1 MRKTTYIYAV
11 LCVITITLCTIN
23 CTDEDLTESN
33 THTEIKGFSLQE
45 AKEYF
50 LSQAEKN
57 LILSR
62 SLENKEIKTVSP
74 GDFIPNWDIAIGASK
89 NGLACYDIPITPTYR
104 FKAIYVDERNG
115 LPSAGKVNVYQKLVI
130 VKDVKN
136 KKMSQYILTLI
147 PSKSYD
153 NRNGIETCSKFI
165 NCADKGEFT
174 GIAIYSCVYSQ
185 VTARISTFK
194 NGIKRKG
201 VFILNSSDKNE
212 LAKKCEQAR
221 MLVSPIAIH
230 RKSALLTRGE
240 NDYNYDD
247 DFDYDVTY
255 DGGWIEGEVVIT
267 PEPDYNDI
275 WEAEIEK
282 WLEETRPNGTVD
294 PEPSE
299 PDQPVEEDDYVSNDN
314 QGDQNP
320 EEKSI
325 PLSASEKKEVNK
337 LLDQLEKLKNIDR
350 SKYKI
355 EKQTFCRSTAR
366 LSKDGTL
373 LLCHLFFNSKNLQ
386 EIDKSATIWHEIYH
400 IDHKHYGELKMQ
412 ILEKPEILVPPP
424 HIEKILNERLD
435 IMYEGFTI
443 DVKTRQ
449 ADFNQEL
456 FIDRCAPI
464 EYYKNELETHK
475 AERENFPNVSHY
487 YENERTWLEW
497 TYEQLLIIA
506 TKEKSKK

>member
-62 SLENKEIKTVSP
+62 SLKNKEIKTVSP

-174 GIAIYSCVYSQ
+174 GIAIYSCVYSL

-201 VFILNSSDKNE
+201 VFILNSSDKND
-212 LAKKCEQAR
+212 LAQKCEQAR

-247 DFDYDVTY
+247 DFDYDATY

-299 PDQPVEEDDYVSNDN
+299 PDQPIEEDDYVSNDN

-355 EKQTFCRSTAR
+355 EKQYFCRTTAR
-366 LSKDGTL
+366 ASPEGVL
-373 LLCHLFFNSKNLQ
+373 LLCQLFFDLKELTD
-386 EIDKSATIWHEIYH
+386 IDKISTIWHEMYH
-400 IDHKHYGELKMQ
+400 IKNEHYKVSQKIYEFSTPVHLN
-412 ILEKPEILVPPP
+412 PPP
-424 HIEKILNERLD
+424 HIEEIIKEKFNAEYAGTNITPETAKAAYDEYTTERNHLD
-435 IMYEGFTI
+435 PEWYMHEI
-443 DVKTRQ
+443 
-449 ADFNQEL
+449 
-456 FIDRCAPI
+456 
-464 EYYKNELETHK
+464 ETHK
-475 AERENFPNVSHY
+475 AERENFPNVSDF
-487 YENERTWLEW
+487 YEKTRTYLEW
-497 TYEQLLIIA
+497 YYQEMLDQIN
-506 TKEKSKK
+506 KQSNN

>member
-1 MRKTTYIYAV
+1 MKKITYIYIV
-11 LCVITITLCTIN
+11 LCVITVTLCTSN
-23 CTDEDLTESN
+23 CTDEDLVKSN
-33 THTEIKGFSLQE
+33 TQTELKDFSLQE

-50 LSQAEKN
+50 QIQAEKN

-62 SLENKEIKTVSP
+62 SLENKDMKTVSP
-74 GDFIPNWDIAIGASK
+74 GDFVPNWDIAIGSSI

-136 KKMSQYILTLI
+136 KKTSQYILTLI
-147 PSKSYD
+147 PSKLYD
-153 NRNGIETCSKFI
+153 NKNGGETCSKFI
-165 NCADKGEFT
+165 NCADKGGFT

-194 NGIKRKG
+194 NGIKTQG
-201 VFILNSSDKNE
+201 VFLLNSSDKDD
-212 LAKKCEQAR
+212 LVKKSEQAR
-221 MLVSPIAIH
+221 MLVSSIAIH
-230 RKSALLTRGE
+230 RKNAILTRGE
-240 NDYNYDD
+240 SDYNYNDN
-247 DFDYDVTY
+247 FDYDAIY
-255 DGGWIEGEVVIT
+255 DGGWIGEVVIT
-267 PEPDYNDI
+267 PEPDYNGM
-275 WEAEIEK
+275 WEAENDK
-282 WLEETRPNGTVD
+282 WLEDTRPNGTVD

-299 PDQPVEEDDYVSNDN
+299 PEQSIEQDDYVSNN
-314 QGDQNP
+314 NTGDQNP

-325 PLSASEKKEVNK
+325 PLSTSEKKEVNS
-337 LLDQLEKLKNIDR
+337 LLDQLQKLKKIDR
-350 SKYKI
+350 TKYSI

-366 LSKDGTL
+366 TSKDGVL
-373 LLCHLFFNSKNLQ
+373 LLCQLFFNSKNLQ
-386 EIDKSATIWHEIYH
+386 ETDKSATIWHEMYH
-400 IDHKHYGELKMQ
+400 IDHKHYGEIKMQ
-412 ILEKPEILVPPP
+412 ILEKPVILVPPP

-443 DVKTRQ
+443 DPKTRQ
-449 ADFNQEL
+449 ADFDQEL
-456 FIDRCAPI
+456 IIDRCGPI